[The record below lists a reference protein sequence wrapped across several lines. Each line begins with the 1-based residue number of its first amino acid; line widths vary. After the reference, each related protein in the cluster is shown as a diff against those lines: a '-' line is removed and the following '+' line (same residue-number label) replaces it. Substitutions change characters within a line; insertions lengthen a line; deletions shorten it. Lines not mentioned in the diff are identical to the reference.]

1 MMAITRWKPRYE
13 WTPFRGWRDLEGE
26 MDRLFGLTRWPL
38 AERGTTGLLE
48 GGWSPSVDV
57 YQTEDKIVV
66 KADVPGLEKKDF
78 DIAVVNN
85 HLTIKGE
92 RRHENEVKEEDYHRI
107 ERVYGTFERSF
118 GLPATVDTEKIE
130 AKYKDGVLEVTLPKR
145 EEAKPKQIAVKV
157 K

>member
-1 MMAITRWKPRYE
+1 MAITRWKPRYE
-13 WTPFRGWRDLEGE
+13 WTPFRALRDIEGE

-38 AERGTTGLLE
+38 SERGTTGLLE
-48 GGWSPSVDV
+48 GAWSPSVDV

-92 RRHENEVKEEDYHRI
+92 RKHENEVKDEDYHRI

-130 AKYKDGVLEVTLPKR
+130 AKYKDGVLEVTLPKK

>member
-1 MMAITRWKPRYE
+1 MAITRWRPRYE
-13 WTPFRGWRDLEGE
+13 WSPFRALRDLETE
-26 MDRLFGLTRWPL
+26 MDRMFGLTRWPVV
-38 AERGTTGLLE
+38 ERGATDLLE
-48 GGWSPSVDV
+48 GVWSPSMDV

-78 DIAVVNN
+78 DISVVNS

-92 RRHENEVKEEDYHRI
+92 RKHENEVKEDNYHRI

-118 GLPATVDTEKIE
+118 ELPATVNAEKIQAE
-130 AKYKDGVLEVTLPKR
+130 YKDGVLEVTLPKK

>member
-13 WTPFRGWRDLEGE
+13 WTTFRALRELEHE
-26 MDRLFGLTRWPL
+26 MDRMFGLTKWPV
-38 AERGTTGLLE
+38 AERGTAGLLE
-48 GGWSPSVDV
+48 GIWSPSVDV
-57 YQTEDKIVV
+57 YQTDDKIVV

-78 DIAVVNN
+78 DIAIVDH

-92 RRHENEVKEEDYHRI
+92 RKHENEVKEENYHRT

-118 GLPATVDTEKIE
+118 ELPATVDTDKVE
-130 AKYKDGVLEVTLPKR
+130 AEYKDGVLELTLPKK

>member
-1 MMAITRWKPRYE
+1 MAITRWRPRYE
-13 WTPFRGWRDLEGE
+13 WTPFRALRDLEHE
-26 MDRLFGLTRWPL
+26 MDRAFGLTRWPVV
-38 AERGTTGLLE
+38 ERETTGLLE
-48 GGWSPSVDV
+48 GVWSPSVDV

-78 DIAVVNN
+78 DISVVNS

-92 RRHENEVKEEDYHRI
+92 RKHEDEVKEENYHRI
-107 ERVYGTFERSF
+107 ERAYGAFERTF
-118 GLPATVDTEKIE
+118 ALPATVDAEKIQAE
-130 AKYKDGVLEVTLPKR
+130 YKDGVLEVTLPKK

>member
-1 MMAITRWKPRYE
+1 MAITIWKPGYE
-13 WTPFRGWRDLEGE
+13 WTPFRELRELEHE
-26 MDRLFGLTRWPL
+26 MDRMFGLTKWPV

-48 GGWSPSVDV
+48 GIWSPSVDV
-57 YQTEDKIVV
+57 YQTDDKIVV
-66 KADVPGLEKKDF
+66 KADVPGLDKKDF
-78 DIAVVNN
+78 DIAVVDH

-92 RRHENEVKEEDYHRI
+92 RKHENEVKEENYHRT

-118 GLPATVDTEKIE
+118 ELPATVDTEKIQAE
-130 AKYKDGVLEVTLPKR
+130 YKDGVLELTLPKK